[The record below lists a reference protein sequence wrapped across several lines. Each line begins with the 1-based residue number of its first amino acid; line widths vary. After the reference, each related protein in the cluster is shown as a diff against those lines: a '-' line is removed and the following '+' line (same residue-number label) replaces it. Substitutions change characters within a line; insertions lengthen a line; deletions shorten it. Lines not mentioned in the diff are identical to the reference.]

1 MSIVA
6 FIVVALALAVGD
18 MLMLRRCAEPFPIR
32 LTAGLAIAIALAL
45 VHTVFYLL
53 GIGIGDLLRIESP
66 TEASLYNRPNAYIML
81 GLFLFV
87 ALKMVFPYLKR
98 KPQLAVF
105 NLTETK
111 SVAAMAVASG
121 INLLIIGIGVG
132 FTTPLAGHLHIA
144 IWPML
149 ILTLLLSYLG
159 IMFGRQKVDMR
170 PRRWMIATCVILLG
184 TAIATVVNS

>member
-1 MSIVA
+1 MA
-6 FIVVALALAVGD
+6 FIVVALALAVSD
-18 MLMLRRCAEPFPIR
+18 MLLLRRCAEPVPIR
-32 LTAGLAIAIALAL
+32 LTAGLAIATVLAI
-45 VHTVFYLL
+45 VHTAFYLL

-66 TEASLYNRPNAYIML
+66 TDADLYSRPNSYIML
-81 GLFLFV
+81 GLFLIV
-87 ALKMVFPYLKR
+87 ALKLLFPYLKR
-98 KPQLAVF
+98 KPQLPIF
-105 NLTETK
+105 NLTDTK
-111 SVAAMAVASG
+111 AVAAMIVASG
-121 INLLIIGIGVG
+121 INLLIVGIGIG

-170 PRRWMIATCVILLG
+170 PRRWMIASCVILLG